1 MFSSKLNDRKGA
13 DRDPR
18 INQNILFFIIMASA
32 RLGSYSF
39 TYEEVVYAKE
49 ERKAEE

>member
-32 RLGSYSF
+32 RLSLYF
-39 TYEEVVYAKE
+39 FIYEEVVHARE